1 MPVFESKRK
10 VQETGSS
17 LAITL
22 PVLYVRAN
30 DVKKGSKMKVVYDF
44 DGVLV
49 ISNDHDPGNIVKL
62 VSGIV
67 DEVKKKNSGRVKKKV
82 K

>member
-22 PVLYVRAN
+22 PVLYVRAS
-30 DVKKGSKMKVVYDF
+30 DVKKGSKLKVVYDF
-44 DGVLV
+44 YGVLIV
-49 ISNDHDPGNIVKL
+49 SNDHDPGNMVKL

-67 DEVKKKNSGRVKKKV
+67 DEVKKKNNGRIKKKV